1 MNERM
6 SDNRKLDKNRKRS
19 RKRIDALEISKKSRK
34 KGKGEGKASQV

>member
-1 MNERM
+1 MITGNWIKI
-6 SDNRKLDKNRKRS
+6 DRKRS